1 MSESFAFLSDMVDYG
16 PQILNGLINT
26 LLLSGTI
33 SVTGL
38 VAGILIFRL
47 TLSESRVIRRS
58 TASYISF
65 FIGTPLIVLLFLM
78 YYGLPQWSIKLSPF
92 AIATIGF
99 TLNVAAYNSR
109 YLSAAYNGVDQQQ
122 LMAASAQGF
131 SSQQIFT
138 LIILPQTL
146 RRAIPGLTNQVALNI
161 KDSSIA
167 FLIQY
172 VDFFA
177 QMQEQA
183 SLNFQYLKIYAVTGA
198 VYLLLVSIVIFGSK
212 RLETRFAIPH

>member
-1 MSESFAFLSDMVDYG
+1 MSHPFGFLQDMLDYW
-16 PQILNGLINT
+16 PQILSGLSNT
-26 LLLSGTI
+26 LLLSATI
-33 SVTGL
+33 TVTGL
-38 VAGILIFRL
+38 LAGIVVFRL
-47 TLSESRVIRRS
+47 TLSQSKAVRS
-58 TASYISF
+58 VTAGYISF

-78 YYGLPQWSIKLSPF
+78 YYGLPQWDIRLSPF
-92 AIATIGF
+92 SIAVIGF

-109 YLSAAYNGVDQQQ
+109 YLSAAYNGLDSNQM
-122 LMAASAQGF
+122 MAASAQGF
-131 SSQQIFT
+131 SQQQIFN

-167 FLIQY
+167 FLIQF

-183 SLNFQYLKIYAVTGA
+183 ALNFQYLKVYAIAGA
-198 VYLLLVSIVIFGSK
+198 VYLILVSVVIFASK
-212 RLETRFAIPH
+212 RLEHRYSIPT

>member
-1 MSESFAFLSDMVDYG
+1 MSHPFGFLQDMLDYW
-16 PQILNGLINT
+16 PQILSGLSNT
-26 LLLSGTI
+26 LLLSATI
-33 SVTGL
+33 TVTGL
-38 VAGILIFRL
+38 LAGIVVFRL
-47 TLSESRVIRRS
+47 TLSQSKAVQS
-58 TASYISF
+58 VTAGYISF

-78 YYGLPQWSIKLSPF
+78 YYGLPQWDIRLSPF
-92 AIATIGF
+92 SIAVIGF

-109 YLSAAYNGVDQQQ
+109 YLSAAYNGLDSNQM
-122 LMAASAQGF
+122 MAASAQGF
-131 SSQQIFT
+131 SQQQIFN

-167 FLIQY
+167 FLIQF

-183 SLNFQYLKIYAVTGA
+183 ALNFQYLKVYAIAGA
-198 VYLLLVSIVIFGSK
+198 VYLILVSVVIFASK
-212 RLETRFAIPH
+212 RLEHRYSIPI